1 MLLSKRVQLLSPSLT
16 IAISTKAK
24 ELKAQGKDV
33 LSFSAGE
40 PDFDTPE
47 ILKDAV
53 KTALDKGCGKYTPV
67 PGTKEVLEAISTKLK
82 KDNNLDYKT
91 SQIITNVGAKH
102 SLFNAMQAIIDD
114 GDEVILA
121 SPYWVTY
128 PELIKYCGG
137 KPVVIKT
144 SQEDGFKITADKLK
158 KAITPKTKALILNSP
173 SNPCGSVY
181 DKKDFEEI
189 AKILEN
195 TDIIVLSDEIY
206 EKLTFGREFVSF
218 ASISN
223 DAFKRTITINGLSKC
238 GAITGWRFGYT
249 ACVIDDI
256 NDAIKKLQ
264 SQSTSNISS
273 IVQAGAIPSLLGQ
286 SDKDIK
292 FMHDEY
298 IKRRDYAVEAIN
310 KIEGLKVLKPDGA
323 FYLFVNCE
331 NVEKNSIKFCEKLL
345 DEALVAVVPGIGFGQ
360 DGYFRFSYA
369 TDLQTIK
376 KGIERIK
383 QFVQNYK

>member
-1 MLLSKRVQLLSPSLT
+1 MLLSKRVRSLSPSLT

-24 ELKAQGKDV
+24 ELKANGKDV
-33 LSFSAGE
+33 LNFSTGE

-47 ILKDAV
+47 SLKDAV
-53 KTALDKGCGKYTPV
+53 KKALDKGCGKYTPV
-67 PGTKEVLEAISTKLK
+67 SGTNDVLKAIATKFK
-82 KDNNLDYKT
+82 RDNNLEYSTD
-91 SQIITNVGAKH
+91 QIITNVGAKH
-102 SLFNAMQAIIDD
+102 SLFNIIQAIIDD
-114 GDEVILA
+114 GDEVIFA

-128 PELIKYCGG
+128 PELVNYSGG
-137 KPVVIKT
+137 KSVIIKT
-144 SQEDGFKITADKLK
+144 SRENDFKITAEAFK
-158 KAITPKTKALILNSP
+158 KAITKKTKAIILNSP

-181 DKKDFEEI
+181 SKKEYEEL
-189 AKILEN
+189 AKVLEN

-206 EKLTFGREFVSF
+206 EKLTFDKEFVSF
-218 ASISN
+218 ASVSK

-256 NDAIKKLQ
+256 NNAIKKLQ

-331 NVEKNSIKFCEKLL
+331 AIEKDSIKFCEKLL
-345 DEALVAVVPGIGFGQ
+345 EKALVAVVPGIGFGQ
-360 DGYFRFSYA
+360 DGYFRFSFA
-369 TDLQTIK
+369 TDLETIK
-376 KGIERIK
+376 KGIDRIEN
-383 QFVQNYK
+383 FVKNYK